1 MEKKYNTWSGVHRE
15 VAIHWGEQKRL
26 KEANSSWGL
35 RLNVQICWEDSIL
48 NHGNGMHK
56 RTWSCS
62 EIV

>member
-35 RLNVQICWEDSIL
+35 RFRCADLLGRRHS
-48 NHGNGMHK
+48 
-56 RTWSCS
+56 
-62 EIV
+62 